1 MSDDAE
7 ATRPSGDNPFEA
19 LLAEVGLEVFDDDVR
34 ADVDAVL
41 SPGQSLEPAVR
52 KRFIDA
58 AGRGT
63 RQWAL
68 RHQAALETLL
78 FEARR
83 VRMEDAS
90 TVAGNAGIDVDTVR
104 AVEQGELPI
113 QAPGPAA
120 VASWALA
127 VDLDRNLLAAA
138 LRRTLGTRTSAPAYA
153 GEHDVRLQPEQER
166 FVHDVLQAFDEHSP
180 GHAG

>member
-1 MSDDAE
+1 VSDDAE
-7 ATRPSGDNPFEA
+7 ATRRSGDNPFEA

-34 ADVDAVL
+34 ADIDAVL
-41 SPGQSLEPAVR
+41 SPGQSLEPGVR

-90 TVAGNAGIDVDTVR
+90 TVAGNAGIDVDTLC
-104 AVEQGELPI
+104 AVEQGELSI
-113 QAPGPAA
+113 QALGPAA

-127 VDLDRNLLAAA
+127 VDFDRNLLAAA
-138 LRRTLGTRTSAPAYA
+138 LRRTLGTGTSAPAYA

-166 FVHDVLQAFDEHSP
+166 FVDDVLQAFDEHSP
-180 GHAG
+180 GRAG